1 MALSNTGGTIF
12 VNYTYEPFGNT
23 SQSGSTTNL
32 YQFTGRE
39 SDATG
44 LYYYRARYYS
54 PQLQRFF
61 SEDPIG
67 FLSKDTNLYSYAY
80 TDPVDFTDANGDC
93 PLCIVGIV
101 GGIGGV
107 IGAAEEGYKAYQC
120 GAQGWNLAG
129 AVGRGFVAG
138 GTGAIVGLVAGFA
151 SKNPFLGGALGA
163 ATYNLVNQSLGANV
177 STTSAIVGT
186 VTGGLTGM
194 AGGEIAD
201 SVLPV
206 RGGENFNP
214 FTSVRT
220 LGPKAAQL
228 YGETGASGVLG
239 VAGDIGTDA
248 ALAKLSGRKDS
259 CE

>member
-1 MALSNTGGTIF
+1 
-12 VNYTYEPFGNT
+12 
-23 SQSGSTTNL
+23 
-32 YQFTGRE
+32 
-39 SDATG
+39 
-44 LYYYRARYYS
+44 
-54 PQLQRFF
+54 
-61 SEDPIG
+61 
-67 FLSKDTNLYSYAY
+67 
-80 TDPVDFTDANGDC
+80 
-93 PLCIVGIV
+93 
-101 GGIGGV
+101 
-107 IGAAEEGYKAYQC
+107 
-120 GAQGWNLAG
+120 
-129 AVGRGFVAG
+129 
-138 GTGAIVGLVAGFA
+138 
-151 SKNPFLGGALGA
+151 
-163 ATYNLVNQSLGANV
+163 
-177 STTSAIVGT
+177 
-186 VTGGLTGM
+186 M